1 MNYEELPKD
10 PFMLLSFV
18 NMKLRDEYSSIDE
31 MCSDMDI
38 DKESLTNTL
47 QAAGFTY
54 DSALNKFF

>member
-18 NMKLRDEYSSIDE
+18 NMKLRDEYASLDE

-47 QAAGFTY
+47 QSAGFTY
-54 DSALNKFF
+54 DATLNKFF